1 MALFLSIIL
10 IKKRWL
16 KNFFASLEY
25 CEDQTQNTAD
35 GKNQKQWISHRT
47 HLKATHQDQ
56 KGWHQYR
63 IKDEEEAPAVKRL
76 EKSNPLVKKIPLII
90 ITAPTKLFF
99 VGYFR
104 NRIKIMGTIKI
115 ALAAKTLH
123 IEEGRRSIPNLSNQ
137 ILAVKIRLKTPDFRI
152 VVFLISR
159 IFFQKMIVNKMAA
172 IPKFIVK

>member
-1 MALFLSIIL
+1 M
-10 IKKRWL
+10 
-16 KNFFASLEY
+16 
-25 CEDQTQNTAD
+25 
-35 GKNQKQWISHRT
+35 
-47 HLKATHQDQ
+47 
-56 KGWHQYR
+56 
-63 IKDEEEAPAVKRL
+63 